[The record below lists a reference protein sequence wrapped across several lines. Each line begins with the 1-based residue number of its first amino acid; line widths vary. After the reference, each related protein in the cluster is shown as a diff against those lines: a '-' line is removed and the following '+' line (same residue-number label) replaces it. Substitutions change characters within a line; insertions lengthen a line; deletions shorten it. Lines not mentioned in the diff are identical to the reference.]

1 MTSVM
6 DRRAFISGITLGL
19 LAVPLAAG
27 AQPAGKVW
35 RVGILGNE
43 NSAPWEAFRRGLR
56 DLGYV
61 GGRNLTMESRW
72 SEGRTERLP
81 ALAIE
86 LVQLR
91 VDVIVASGTQAV
103 RAAKQATSTIPIV
116 MAVSAHPDKI
126 GLVESLAR
134 PGGNV
139 TGLDNVGP
147 DLKGKQLQLLK
158 ELAPK
163 VSRVAVLW
171 NPANLVETFGF
182 KEMVAAAA
190 VIGVEIQ
197 AIDVRTPD
205 DYLAAFATVTAS
217 RADASY
223 AFGNPVNFKNRQ
235 LIADFALKS
244 RLPSIYEERL
254 FVESGGLM
262 SYAPS
267 FTDLFRRAATYV
279 DKILKGAKPAD
290 LPVEQPTKYE
300 LLINLKT
307 AKALGLT
314 IPPSLLLRAD
324 QVIE

>member
-1 MTSVM
+1 M
-6 DRRAFISGITLGL
+6 DRRRFL
-19 LAVPLAAG
+19 LTSLAGGFAAPLAAG
-27 AQPAGKVW
+27 AQPTGKVW

-182 KEMVAAAA
+182 KEMVTAAA

-197 AIDVRTPD
+197 SIDVRTPD

-217 RADASY
+217 RADALY

-254 FVESGGLM
+254 FVESGGLL

-314 IPPSLLLRAD
+314 IPQSLLLRAD

>member
-1 MTSVM
+1 MM
-6 DRRAFISGITLGL
+6 DRRAFIGGLAGGL
-19 LAVPLAAG
+19 LTAPLAAE
-27 AQPAGKVW
+27 AQPVW

-158 ELAPK
+158 EVAPK

-197 AIDVRTPD
+197 SIDVRTPD

-217 RADASY
+217 RADALY
-223 AFGNPVNFKNRQ
+223 AFGNPANFKNRQ

>member
-1 MTSVM
+1 M
-6 DRRAFISGITLGL
+6 DRRAFIGTLTAGL
-19 LAVPLAAG
+19 LAAPLAAE
-27 AQPAGKVW
+27 AQPARKVW

-158 ELAPK
+158 EVAPK

-182 KEMVAAAA
+182 KEMVGAAA
-190 VIGVEIQ
+190 VIGVEYPV
-197 AIDVRTPD
+197 DR
-205 DYLAAFATVTAS
+205 
-217 RADASY
+217 RAHA
-223 AFGNPVNFKNRQ
+223 R
-235 LIADFALKS
+235 
-244 RLPSIYEERL
+244 RLPP
-254 FVESGGLM
+254 GLRDRDCE
-262 SYAPS
+262 PCRC
-267 FTDLFRRAATYV
+267 LV
-279 DKILKGAKPAD
+279 C
-290 LPVEQPTKYE
+290 
-300 LLINLKT
+300 
-307 AKALGLT
+307 
-314 IPPSLLLRAD
+314 LR
-324 QVIE
+324 

>member
-1 MTSVM
+1 M
-6 DRRAFISGITLGL
+6 DRRAFISGVTGGL
-19 LAVPLAAG
+19 LAAPLAAG
-27 AQPAGKVW
+27 AQQAGKVW

-197 AIDVRTPD
+197 SIDVRTPD

-217 RADASY
+217 RADALY

-235 LIADFALKS
+235 LIVAFALKS